1 MCLKKLGAKFIEE
14 EESSYKKIMKKIIGL
29 KEGAEEAS
37 KLADKYE
44 ADDEP
49 VYVYKLSANMEHN
62 D

>member
-1 MCLKKLGAKFIEE
+1 
-14 EESSYKKIMKKIIGL
+14 MKKIIGL